1 MPPETKKISGRLRL
15 PGPTALQ
22 LHPPLRSWVARAV
35 SEPKPPCHTVLE
47 NALIS
52 LAKHG
57 VLDVDVTNRHVV
69 SHLMALP
76 MDVPSSKV

>member
-1 MPPETKKISGRLRL
+1 MPPKPKKFSGGFA
-15 PGPTALQ
+15 PCDPPLQ
-22 LHPPLRSWVARAV
+22 LHLPLRSWVARAV
-35 SEPKPPCHTVLE
+35 SEPKPACHTVLE

-69 SHLMALP
+69 SHLMALSMNIP
-76 MDVPSSKV
+76 FSKV